1 MSEKTKKEKIVELIE
16 NMSAADMV
24 QVNNEWCNNAG
35 YPDNWIYSMDEF
47 DEICAGMTPW
57 EVARAAYYSGKF
69 CPAHDWFW
77 FNGYGNLES
86 DDFPIGQVWADD
98 IADYCID
105 NDADLYN
112 DEIREIL
119 DEEEEEREED

>member
-1 MSEKTKKEKIVELIE
+1 MTTKKEKIVELIE
-16 NMSAADMV
+16 NMSAGDMV
-24 QVNNEWCNNAG
+24 QVHNEWCDKAG
-35 YPDNWIYSMDEF
+35 YMDNWIYSMDEF
-47 DEICAGMTPW
+47 DEILSGMTPW

-69 CPAHDWFW
+69 CPANDYFW

-86 DDFPIGQVWADD
+86 DDFPLGQVWADD

-112 DEIREIL
+112 DEIREVL
-119 DEEEEEREED
+119 DEEEEESEEE